1 MSDAKEMTYTAE
13 RARMTPTQ
21 AKRAMLKPRK
31 TRCRCGGT
39 PGWYYVEDEGIS
51 VINENS
57 SGAITF
63 LSWRQ
68 IDQALALKAAAKGK
82 SDGT

>member
-1 MSDAKEMTYTAE
+1 
-13 RARMTPTQ
+13 MTPTQ

-31 TRCRCGGT
+31 ARCIHGGT

-51 VINENS
+51 VINENAK
-57 SGAITF
+57 GAITF

-68 IDQALALKAAAKGK
+68 IEQAIALRAALSEPEVQK
-82 SDGT
+82 